1 MKQRVIIAL
10 LFALLAGLITVPGP
24 MLELYTNRLAGS
36 TVTYPVPS
44 VVRTEPNTGTLVH
57 RLQAAS
63 RADLLISESEDD
75 ASASSSLAE
84 LLALLQQNGSLP
96 PLPVLESDNI
106 RCTRIRYLCSG
117 GDEAVFTLLE
127 TGSSLCDLRVW
138 LDPETGALC
147 RLSLRCTGSRLA
159 VYDPSLSSAGFLD
172 ALKAMAGEQDLSALE
187 PYGSYTPWG
196 IELFFCVRD
205 PDTGAAL
212 PLLFDE
218 SGAVPP
224 VYFIES
230 VP

>member
-1 MKQRVIIAL
+1 MKQRVTIAL
-10 LFALLAGLITVPGP
+10 LFALLAGLIAVPGP
-24 MLELYTNRLAGS
+24 VLELYTRRLAGS

-44 VVRTEPNTGTLVH
+44 AVRAESNTGTLVH

-63 RADLLISESEDD
+63 RADLLISEPEDD
-75 ASASSSLAE
+75 PALSSLTE
-84 LLALLQQNGSLP
+84 LLTLLQQNGSLP
-96 PLPVLESDNI
+96 PLPVPEPDYI
-106 RCTRIRYLCSG
+106 RCTRICYLCSG

-127 TGSSLCDLRVW
+127 TGSSLYDLRVW

-159 VYDPSLSSAGFLD
+159 VYDLSLSSVGFLD
-172 ALKAMAGEQDLSALE
+172 ALKAMAGAQDLSALE

-205 PDTGAAL
+205 PDTGTAL
-212 PLLFDE
+212 PLLFDK